1 MAKSIFLTMF
11 DSHGLSEML
20 GLGTSERTAETAWTM
35 GQWVEIP
42 DYGCLYVVRSLN
54 FIGET
59 CLRTNMVTKQA
70 LTEVKR
76 GDIIEIVTDNLSS
89 IETIHFMSPNYSGT
103 HLVTYRGAKSWK
115 VYVQKDAAI
124 SQK

>member
-11 DSHGLSEML
+11 DFYGLSELL
-20 GLGTSERTAETAWTM
+20 GLSTSERTADMAWVT

-42 DYGCLYVVRSLN
+42 NYGCLYVVRSLN

-103 HLVTYRGAKSWK
+103 HLVTYRDAKFWK

-124 SQK
+124 PQE